1 MCYAM
6 LNENTVQVQARV
18 LSVFIMHEF
27 VIMEPFT
34 TATATVTAIPLL
46 T

>member
-6 LNENTVQVQARV
+6 LNENTVQVQAWE
-18 LSVFIMHEF
+18 LSVSIMHEF

-34 TATATVTAIPLL
+34 PATATAIPLL